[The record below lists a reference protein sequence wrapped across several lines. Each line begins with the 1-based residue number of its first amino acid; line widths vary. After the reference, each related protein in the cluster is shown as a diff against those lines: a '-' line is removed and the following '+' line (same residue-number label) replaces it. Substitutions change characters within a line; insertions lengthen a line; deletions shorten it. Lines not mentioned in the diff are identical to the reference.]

1 MTRLVSNSFN
11 LCRFLCFLSSPPPS
25 PLSCLFP
32 QMHLICISLTPVC
45 SSLFSEGAAPPGPAK
60 ARMSHFTRNA
70 FTSRTHLVWIW
81 DWVQCPD
88 LPIGAGFLDRN
99 SKNIARVPH
108 PMPDSC
114 PEAGTQPKKIY
125 LLESPNY
132 DFAQIC
138 PSKLGLRPICQEPI
152 LQMYTWHLTYKLEVF
167 AKIPETTEILIS
179 LWEMQ
184 PILDNTLKTVRKRQ
198 THK

>member
-1 MTRLVSNSFN
+1 MTIIAKVYQVANSSMTRLVSNSFN

-45 SSLFSEGAAPPGPAK
+45 SSLFSEGAAPPSPTK

-125 LLESPNY
+125 LLESPNH
-132 DFAQIC
+132 DFAQIWPQQIG
-138 PSKLGLRPICQEPI
+138 PSSNLPR
-152 LQMYTWHLTYKLEVF
+152 TDTADVHLT
-167 AKIPETTEILIS
+167 
-179 LWEMQ
+179 
-184 PILDNTLKTVRKRQ
+184 LDI
-198 THK
+198 

>member
-1 MTRLVSNSFN
+1 
-11 LCRFLCFLSSPPPS
+11 
-25 PLSCLFP
+25 
-32 QMHLICISLTPVC
+32 MHLICICFCFSALKPPPSLTPVC

-125 LLESPNY
+125 LLESPNH
-132 DFAQIC
+132 DFAQIWPQQIG
-138 PSKLGLRPICQEPI
+138 PSSNLPRND
-152 LQMYTWHLTYKLEVF
+152 TADVHLT
-167 AKIPETTEILIS
+167 
-179 LWEMQ
+179 
-184 PILDNTLKTVRKRQ
+184 LDI
-198 THK
+198 

>member
-1 MTRLVSNSFN
+1 MTIIAKLYQVANSSMTRLVSNSFN

-45 SSLFSEGAAPPGPAK
+45 SSLFSEGAAPPSPTK
-60 ARMSHFTRNA
+60 AQMSHFTRNA

-114 PEAGTQPKKIY
+114 PEAGTQPKNSPFPNCWIY
-125 LLESPNY
+125 SFLGRFIY
-132 DFAQIC
+132 WRVQIMIFPKSG

-152 LQMYTWHLTYKLEVF
+152 LQMYT
-167 AKIPETTEILIS
+167 
-179 LWEMQ
+179 
-184 PILDNTLKTVRKRQ
+184 
-198 THK
+198 